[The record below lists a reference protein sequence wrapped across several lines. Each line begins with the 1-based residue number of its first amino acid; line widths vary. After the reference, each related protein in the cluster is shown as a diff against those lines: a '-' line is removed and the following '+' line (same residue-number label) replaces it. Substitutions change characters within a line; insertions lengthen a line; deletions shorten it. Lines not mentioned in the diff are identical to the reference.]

1 MWTDSIIKDMFSFS
15 IQFQKA
21 PCAYTTCQ
29 ALRIQGRTAWRHW
42 RLTARVPIP
51 TTHLP
56 AVWPGCRD
64 SAWASASFTTHFVI
78 HNTSWLQSC
87 WEGMGVCMQMFINTM
102 LILLI
107 LLVFIFVAILN
118 ESWSLPSSQLT
129 QADMRPNSEDQEFPL
144 FPRRGQ

>member
-1 MWTDSIIKDMFSFS
+1 
-15 IQFQKA
+15 
-21 PCAYTTCQ
+21 
-29 ALRIQGRTAWRHW
+29 
-42 RLTARVPIP
+42 
-51 TTHLP
+51 
-56 AVWPGCRD
+56 
-64 SAWASASFTTHFVI
+64 
-78 HNTSWLQSC
+78 
-87 WEGMGVCMQMFINTM
+87 MFINTM